1 MILTNKSLQSIPRTV
16 KAASST
22 SAGATLI
29 TAPSSGKNITL
40 VDLINGDGTNMA
52 TLKEKHGSA
61 TADTIA
67 QIPAGGAI
75 SLNAPIL
82 VSPKKV
88 VIAPDEASAIASAVT
103 LETDN
108 LEAALKTGD
117 AITFAGGG
125 VFTLS
130 SDAAAGANGVSGA
143 LTVAAVAA
151 GEKGYTTVKVDVAT
165 STKFTATYMAES

>member
-1 MILTNKSLQSIPRTV
+1 MILTNKISVPRTV
-16 KAASST
+16 NVASST

-29 TAPSSGKNITL
+29 TAPSSGKNVTL
-40 VDLINGDGTNMA
+40 VDLINGDGSNMA

-75 SLNAPIL
+75 ALNAPIL

-88 VIAPDEASAIASAVT
+88 VLDAGESSAIASGLE
-103 LETDN
+103 LETEL

-125 VFTLS
+125 VFTLT
-130 SDAAAGANGVSGA
+130 SDAAAGANSIEGA
-143 LTVAAVAA
+143 LTVAAVGL

-165 STKFTATYMAES
+165 STKFTATYMVED